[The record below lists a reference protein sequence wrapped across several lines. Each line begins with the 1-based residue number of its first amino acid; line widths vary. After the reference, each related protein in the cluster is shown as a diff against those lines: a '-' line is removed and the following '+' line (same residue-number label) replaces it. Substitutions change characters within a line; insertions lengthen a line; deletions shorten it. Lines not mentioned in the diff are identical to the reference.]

1 MNIDFSKG
9 NSLVPAIVQN
19 DQSEQVLMLG
29 YMNAEALAKTKQTG
43 LVTFYSR
50 SRQTLWTKGE
60 TSGNTLQLVSIHEDC
75 DHDTLL
81 VRALPN
87 GPTCHQG
94 TVSCFG
100 DDGPQGLGF
109 LGTLEN
115 LIETRK
121 TADPEHSYTAKLLQ
135 SPLQRIAQKVG
146 EEGVETAL
154 AAVAEPTEKLTEESA
169 DLVFHL
175 MVLLAAKDIKLTDV
189 IQVLRQRHKS

>member
-109 LGTLEN
+109 LGTLES

-175 MVLLAAKDIKLTDV
+175 MVLLAAKDIKLADV